1 MPKNKKIAK
10 KNRDDDKLDLSD
22 EPRDPMEEADE
33 EDDEDGDVID
43 PKKLKESGLHI
54 ASADE
59 DVEDD
64 DLKDPFIEVEEEEE
78 EDGWDD
84 DDWSENDKDW

>member
-10 KNRDDDKLDLSD
+10 KNRDDEKLDLNG
-22 EPRDPMEEADE
+22 EGRDPMEEADE

-54 ASADE
+54 VNTDE
-59 DVEDD
+59 DAEDE
-64 DLKDPFIEVEEEEE
+64 DLKDPFIEVEDEEE